1 MVNYW
6 IVHTGVI
13 VRFMSE
19 FCLNGGIIMEDSV
32 NYAEYTVEQKSEG
45 AHKKKRMLLISP
57 LRLVLTPTT
66 LSLGL
71 GGRILVPVGTLM
83 VVIVLDDDPL
93 RSRGCGG
100 AVRTG

>member
-1 MVNYW
+1 
-6 IVHTGVI
+6 
-13 VRFMSE
+13 
-19 FCLNGGIIMEDSV
+19 
-32 NYAEYTVEQKSEG
+32 
-45 AHKKKRMLLISP
+45 MLLISP

-71 GGRILVPVGTLM
+71 GGRILVPVATLM
-83 VVIVLDDDPL
+83 VVFVLDDDPL